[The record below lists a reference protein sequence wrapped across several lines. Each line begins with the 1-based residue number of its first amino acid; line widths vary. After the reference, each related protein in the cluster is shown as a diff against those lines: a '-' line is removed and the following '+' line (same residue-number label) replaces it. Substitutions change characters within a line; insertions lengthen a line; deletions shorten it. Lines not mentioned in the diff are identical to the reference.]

1 VLVADGRET
10 VLTTLTELTRS
21 AALAFDVLMHPVWV
35 FSTETLSI
43 LTSNRAAQDWL
54 GFSAAELASL
64 TIADL
69 RPEEEREALVERVKS
84 FKGEAS
90 DGGIWTIAAKDG
102 RLFRVSF
109 HWRKVTFE
117 DASAIVATIQDKTEV
132 LDTRSAAADLM
143 AKVEALRDKSAQSEL
158 RYRQIFEA
166 APGKM
171 LVVRPH
177 SYEIVAV
184 TQEYAQATMTQPED
198 IYGRSVFE
206 VFPDD
211 PEDPAAD
218 GVRELSASFERVEK
232 FGTSDV
238 MHVQKYPVRRQD
250 GHFEERH
257 WLPINK
263 PVYDE
268 AGQLAF
274 IIHRVEDVTNL
285 AKELGAEQVDFEGA
299 RGARLAS
306 LLKLTELRTSLT
318 ALKERE
324 ARLRTAERL
333 LELGS
338 WEYDFASGSL
348 HWSPRVFEIYGVSQG
363 NAAPDF
369 EGYVAL
375 VHPEDRE
382 QMIDVYSRFENSNE
396 PQIVFQHRITRSD
409 GTIGYIRGVGERH
422 DVDGKAT
429 VVGFV
434 QDISAV
440 VASQERLADLVRQQR
455 FAGRLVK
462 LGSWRLDVD
471 PPKLSWSPETAA
483 IHGESAGFS
492 PSVDVAINYYPP
504 KHREIIRAALSR
516 CLGTGAPFDE
526 ILQLDPAN
534 GSRIGVRAIGEA
546 VTDDQGKVVVVEG
559 AFQDISELIAVRD
572 NADAL
577 ARRLH
582 QTLENI
588 SDAFFLLDEN
598 WRFAYLNGQAEVLLQ
613 RQRGDLLG
621 KVVWDEFPDA
631 VNSTF
636 QREYE
641 KAVRTGSPTNF
652 DEYFAPLETWFA
664 ASAYPTPEGLAVYF
678 RDITTSRAREEQLRL
693 LEAAVSR
700 QNDILLITEAE
711 PIEGPDGP
719 RIVYVNDAFVRR
731 TGYRRE
737 EVIGRSPRILQGPKT
752 QRHELYRIRKALETW
767 QPVRAELINY
777 TKAGDEFWLELDI
790 VPIANEK
797 GWFTHWVA
805 VERDITERK
814 HVEEDL
820 KTRDERFQLV
830 ARATND
836 VIWDWDLVR
845 NSIWWNENFKL
856 VFGHD
861 PAEIEPDASSWTNRI
876 HPDDRHKVL
885 ESLQAVIDG
894 SGTHWSCEYRFQ
906 HRNGRYLLVVD
917 RGFAIRDTGG
927 KATRML
933 GSMLDVTQ
941 RRDLE
946 ARFRQAQKLEAVG
959 QLTGGVAHD
968 FNNLLTV
975 ILGNAEMLIE
985 ELDDRPNLRVLAD
998 MTMSAAQRGADMTR
1012 RLLAFAR
1019 KQPLEPALINL
1030 NELVAGMEEL
1040 LRRTL
1045 GEQIDIEW
1053 VRAGRL
1059 WTTEADPGQLET
1071 ALLNLAINARD
1082 AMAEGGHLTLE
1093 TANVSL
1099 DDDYVASTLD
1109 IAPGQYVLLAVTDT
1123 GHGIPREIID
1133 QVFEPFFTTKD
1144 TGKGSGLG
1152 LSMVYGF
1159 VRQSGGHIRVYSEP
1173 GEGTCFKLYFPRSFG
1188 SGETLSE
1195 NSVWAPGPGG
1205 REIILI
1211 VEDDRLV
1218 RENLAN
1224 QLERIGY
1231 RVLIAGSGLQA
1242 LQVLEDT
1249 PDIDLLFTD
1258 VVMPGMNGKQ
1268 LADRALALRPGL
1280 KILFTSGYTENAIV
1294 HHGRLDRGVDFLSKP
1309 YRRDQLA
1316 AKLRKVLGS

>member
-1 VLVADGRET
+1 MSTFA
-10 VLTTLTELTRS
+10 ELSRP
-21 AALAFDVLMHPVWV
+21 AARAFDLLMHPVWV
-35 FSTETLSI
+35 FSTDTLAI
-43 LTSNRAAQDWL
+43 LASNRAAQDWL
-54 GFSAAELASL
+54 GFSAAELEAL

-69 RPEEEREALVERVKS
+69 RPERAREALVEQVKT
-84 FKGEAS
+84 FEGEAC
-90 DGGIWTIAAKDG
+90 DGGMWTIAAKDG

-109 HWRKVTFE
+109 HWRRVIFDGAT
-117 DASAIVATIQDKTEV
+117 AVVATIQDKTEAV
-132 LDTRSAAADLM
+132 DTRSAAADLM
-143 AKVEALRDKSAQSEL
+143 AKVEDLRDRSAQSEL

-171 LVVRPH
+171 LVVRPQT
-177 SYEIVAV
+177 YEIVAV
-184 TQEYAQATMTQPED
+184 TQEYAQATMIDPSG
-198 IYGRSVFE
+198 IYGRSLFE

-211 PEDPAAD
+211 SEDPASD
-218 GVRELSASFERVEK
+218 GVRNLSTSLARVEK
-232 FGTSDV
+232 FGAPDV

-257 WLPINK
+257 WLPTNK

-285 AKELGAEQVDFEGA
+285 VKEFGAEQVDAEAAKGA
-299 RGARLAS
+299 
-306 LLKLTELRTSLT
+306 LLSILLELTELRTSLT
-318 ALKERE
+318 ALQERE

-338 WEYDFASGSL
+338 WEYDIASGAMN
-348 HWSPRVFEIYGVSQG
+348 WSPRVFDIFGLPKENVT
-363 NAAPDF
+363 PDF

-375 VHPEDRE
+375 VHPEDRQ
-382 QMIDVYSRFENSNE
+382 QMIDACSLFERSGE
-396 PQIVFQHRITRSD
+396 PHIVFQHRIIRSD
-409 GTIGYIRGVGERH
+409 GTVCHIRGVGERH
-422 DVDGKAT
+422 DLDGKQII
-429 VVGFV
+429 VGSV
-434 QDISAV
+434 QDISDV
-440 VASQERLADLVRQQR
+440 VASQEKLADLVRQQR
-455 FAGRLVK
+455 FAGRLAK
-462 LGSWRLDVD
+462 LGSWRFDVD

-483 IHGESAGFS
+483 IHGEAAGFS
-492 PSVDVAINYYPP
+492 PTVEGGIKYYAPE
-504 KHREIIRAALSR
+504 HRETIRVAFSI
-516 CLGTGAPFDE
+516 CLETGAPFDE

-534 GSRIGVRAIGEA
+534 GNRIWVRTIGEA
-546 VTDDQGKVVVVEG
+546 VKDDQGKIIAVEG
-559 AFQDISELIAVRD
+559 AFQDISELVAARD
-572 NADAL
+572 DADAL

-582 QTLENI
+582 QTLDSI
-588 SDAFFLLDEN
+588 SDAFFLVDEG
-598 WRFAYLNGQAEVLLQ
+598 WRFAYLNSQAEALLQ

-621 KVVWDEFPDA
+621 KVIWDEFSDA
-631 VNSTF
+631 ANSRF

-641 KAVRTGSPTNF
+641 KSVRTGRPTNF
-652 DEYFAPLETWFA
+652 DEYFAPLESWFA
-664 ASAYPTPEGLAVYF
+664 VSAYPTPEGLAVYF

-693 LEAAVSR
+693 LESAVSR

-731 TGYRRE
+731 TGYRPE

-752 QRHELYRIRKALETW
+752 QRHELSRIRKALETW

-777 TKAGDEFWLELDI
+777 TRTGDEFWLELDI
-790 VPIANEK
+790 VPIANDD

-805 VERDITERK
+805 VERDISERK
-814 HVEEDL
+814 YAEENL
-820 KTRDERFQLV
+820 RIGDERFQLV

-836 VIWDWDLVR
+836 VIWDWDLV
-845 NSIWWNENFKL
+845 NNTVWWNKNLKDVYGL
-856 VFGHD
+856 D
-861 PAEIEPDASSWTNRI
+861 PAEVEPDARSWTNRI
-876 HPDDRHKVL
+876 HPEDRQRVL
-885 ESLQAVIDG
+885 DSIHAVIDG
-894 SGTHWSCEYRFQ
+894 SASHWSSEYRFQ
-906 HRNGRYLLVVD
+906 HFAGRYLDVID
-917 RGFAIRDTGG
+917 RGFVIRNEDG

-933 GSMLDVTQ
+933 GSMLDVTH

-946 ARFRQAQKLEAVG
+946 ARLRQAQKLEAVG

-975 ILGNAEMLIE
+975 ILGNSELLIE
-985 ELDDRPNLRVLAD
+985 ELEDRPELRVLAS
-998 MTMSAAQRGADMTR
+998 MSMSAAQRGAEMTT

-1019 KQPLEPALINL
+1019 KQPLEPVLIDL

-1045 GEQIDIEW
+1045 GEQVDIEW
-1053 VRAGRL
+1053 VRADRL
-1059 WTTEADPGQLET
+1059 WTIEADPGQLES

-1082 AMAEGGHLTLE
+1082 AMPGGGHLTIE

-1099 DDDYVASTLD
+1099 DDDDVASTLD
-1109 IAPGQYVLLAVTDT
+1109 SAPGQYVLLAVTDT
-1123 GHGIPREIID
+1123 GHGIPRELID
-1133 QVFEPFFTTKD
+1133 QLFEPFFTTKD
-1144 TGKGSGLG
+1144 AGKGSGLG

-1188 SGETLSE
+1188 SSE
-1195 NSVWAPGPGG
+1195 KQPEIRARAPNLGG
-1205 REIILI
+1205 RELILI

-1224 QLERIGY
+1224 QLERLGY
-1231 RVLIAGSGLQA
+1231 RVHTAGSGDQA
-1242 LQVLEDT
+1242 LQVLEET

-1258 VVMPGMNGKQ
+1258 VVMPGMNGRQ

-1294 HHGRLDRGVDFLSKP
+1294 HHGRLDRGVDLLSKP

-1316 AKLRKVLGS
+1316 AKLRKMLGS

>member
-1 VLVADGRET
+1 MLVAHGRET
-10 VLTTLTELTRS
+10 VLSPLTELTRS
-21 AALAFDVLMHPVWV
+21 TARAFDLLMHPVWV
-35 FSTETLSI
+35 FSTETLAI
-43 LTSNRAAQDWL
+43 LASNRAAQDWL
-54 GFSAAELASL
+54 GFSATELEAL

-69 RPEEEREALVERVKS
+69 RPEEERDALVERVKS

-90 DGGIWTIAAKDG
+90 DGGMWTIAAKDG

-109 HWRKVTFE
+109 HWRKVTFD

-132 LDTRSAAADLM
+132 VDTRRAAADLM
-143 AKVEALRDKSAQSEL
+143 AKVEDLRDRSAQSEL

-184 TQEYAQATMTQPED
+184 TQEYAQATMTQPQG
-198 IYGRSVFE
+198 IYGRSVFD

-218 GVRELSASFERVEK
+218 GARNLAASFERVEK
-232 FGTSDV
+232 FGAPDV

-250 GHFEERH
+250 GLFEERH
-257 WLPINK
+257 WLPTNK
-263 PVYDE
+263 PVYDDTGE
-268 AGQLAF
+268 LIF
-274 IIHRVEDVTNL
+274 IIHRVEDVTSL
-285 AKELGAEQVDFEGA
+285 VKALGAGQIDVA
-299 RGARLAS
+299 AKSARLS
-306 LLKLTELRTSLT
+306 TLLNLTEIRTSFT
-318 ALKERE
+318 ALQERE

-333 LELGS
+333 LELGP

-348 HWSPRVFEIYGVSQG
+348 HWSPRVFEIYGVPQAD
-363 NAAPDF
+363 AAPDF
-369 EGYVAL
+369 EGYVAI
-375 VHPEDRE
+375 VHPEDRQ
-382 QMIDVYSRFENSNE
+382 QMIDVYTRFENSDE
-396 PQIVFQHRITRSD
+396 PQIVFQHRIIRSD
-409 GTIGYIRGVGERH
+409 GAISHIRGVGERH
-422 DVDGKAT
+422 NVDGKQI

-434 QDISAV
+434 QDISDV
-440 VASQERLADLVRQQR
+440 VVSQEKLAEFVRQQR
-455 FAGRLVK
+455 FAGQLAK
-462 LGSWRLDVD
+462 LGSWRFDVD
-471 PPKLSWSPETAA
+471 PPRLNWSPETAT
-483 IHGESAGFS
+483 IHGESPGFS
-492 PSVDVAINYYPP
+492 PSVEDGISYYVPE
-504 KHREIIRAALSR
+504 HREVIRAAFSA

-534 GSRIGVRAIGEA
+534 GSRIWVRAIGEA
-546 VTDDQGKVVVVEG
+546 VKDNQGKIIAVEG

-588 SDAFFLLDEN
+588 SDAFFLLDED

-664 ASAYPTPEGLAVYF
+664 VSAYPTPEGLAVYF

-731 TGYRRE
+731 TGYSRE

-752 QRHELYRIRKALETW
+752 QRHELYRIRKALEAW

-777 TKAGDEFWLELDI
+777 TKSGDEFWLELDI
-790 VPIANEK
+790 VPIANEN

-814 HVEEDL
+814 HAEEDL
-820 KTRDERFQLV
+820 RIRDERFQLV
-830 ARATND
+830 TRATND
-836 VIWDWDLVR
+836 VIWDWDLIKNTV
-845 NSIWWNENFKL
+845 WWNQNLKD
-856 VFGHD
+856 VYGHD
-861 PAEIEPDASSWTNRI
+861 PGTIEPDASSWTNRI
-876 HPDDRHKVL
+876 HPDDRHNVL
-885 ESLQAVIDG
+885 ESIHAVIDG
-894 SGTHWSCEYRFQ
+894 SDSHWSSEYRFQ
-906 HRNGRYLLVVD
+906 HVSGRYLLVVD
-917 RGFAIRDTGG
+917 RGFVSRDKDGR
-927 KATRML
+927 ATRML

-946 ARFRQAQKLEAVG
+946 ARLRQAQKLEAVG

-975 ILGNAEMLIE
+975 ILGNSEMLIE

-1019 KQPLEPALINL
+1019 KQPLEPVLIDL

-1082 AMAEGGHLTLE
+1082 AMAEGGHLTIE

-1123 GHGIPREIID
+1123 GNGIPREIID

-1144 TGKGSGLG
+1144 AGKGSGLG

-1188 SGETLSE
+1188 SGEVQSE
-1195 NSVWAPGPGG
+1195 INVRASGPGG
-1205 REIILI
+1205 RELILI

-1224 QLERIGY
+1224 QLERLGY

-1242 LQVLEDT
+1242 LQVLQET
-1249 PDIDLLFTD
+1249 PDVDLLFTD

-1294 HHGRLDRGVDFLSKP
+1294 HHGRLDRGVDLLSKP